1 LQEPETANAKSSCE
15 EENKLMPEYD
25 IECVDLCKNFGDF
38 RAVINFNL
46 KVERGEYIAFLGP
59 SGCGKSTTLRCI
71 AGHNDITSGSVYLRG
86 KKVND
91 IPPGQ
96 RDTSMMFQN
105 FALFPHKTVNDNVGF
120 GLKMRGIEPVQ
131 RQKQVDKILNIVGL
145 EEMGSRKPGEL
156 SGGQQQR
163 VALARALVTEPA
175 VLLLD
180 EPLGH
185 LDELLRIKL
194 RGELKN
200 LQRRLGITF
209 IHVTHNQDECL
220 TMGDRLVV
228 MNEGIIEQIGTPQDI
243 YIRPETFFVA
253 SFVGDNFVQRG
264 EIEAS
269 NGTMVTL
276 RTRMGTFKVDT
287 TRELPAKGEDV
298 GFSVR
303 ADLIHI
309 LPDGRSADNELAGE
323 VEFVEYV
330 GYVVKVRIRTETGE
344 EIIIKQTQDEYFERP
359 PKEGDKVRIGWAAR
373 ESVLL
378 TGPYTVGGKSI
389 YGI

>member
-1 LQEPETANAKSSCE
+1 
-15 EENKLMPEYD
+15 MPEYD
-25 IECVDLCKNFGDF
+25 VVCEKLCKNFGKF
-38 RAVINFNL
+38 EAVKNFNL
-46 KVERGEYIAFLGP
+46 KVEKGEYIAFLGP

-71 AGHNDITSGSVYLRG
+71 AGHNDITSGSVFLRG
-86 KKVND
+86 QKVND
-91 IPPGQ
+91 VPPGQ
-96 RDTSMMFQN
+96 RDTSMMFQS
-105 FALFPHKTVNDNVGF
+105 FALFPHKTVNDNIGF
-120 GLKMRGIEPVQ
+120 GLKMRGVSQSI
-131 RQKQVDKILNIVGL
+131 RQKRVGEMLQLVGL
-145 EEMGSRKPGEL
+145 EGMGQRKPGEL

-163 VALARALVTEPA
+163 VALARALITEPA

-200 LQRRLGITF
+200 LQRKLGITF

-243 YIRPETFFVA
+243 YIRPATFFVA
-253 SFVGDNFVQRG
+253 SFVGDNFVQMG
-264 EIEAS
+264 KIEFVENTIVS
-269 NGTMVTL
+269 LSTEL
-276 RTRMGTFKVDT
+276 GTFKIDIK
-287 TRELPAKGEDV
+287 RSLLEEGKNV
-298 GFSVR
+298 GFSIR

-309 LPDGRSADNELAGE
+309 LRDDQKSDNELDGI

-330 GYVVKVRIRTETGE
+330 GYVVKVRMRLKSGD
-344 EIIIKQTQDEYFERP
+344 EIIIKQTQDEYFETP
-359 PKEGDKVRIGWAAR
+359 PKEGDKVKLGWAAN
-373 ESVLL
+373 EAVLL

-389 YGI
+389 YGA

>member
-1 LQEPETANAKSSCE
+1 MA
-15 EENKLMPEYD
+15 EYD
-25 IECVDLCKNFGDF
+25 VVCENLCKNFGNF
-38 RAVINFNL
+38 EAVKNFNL
-46 KVERGEYIAFLGP
+46 KVEKGEYIAFLGP

-71 AGHNDITSGSVYLRG
+71 AGHNDITSGDVFLRG
-86 KKVND
+86 KRVND
-91 IPPGQ
+91 LPPGQ
-96 RDTSMMFQN
+96 RDTSMMFQS

-120 GLKMRGIEPVQ
+120 GLKMRGVPQDERRQ
-131 RQKQVDKILNIVGL
+131 RVEKILHIVGL
-145 EEMGSRKPGEL
+145 EGMEQRKPGEL

-163 VALARALVTEPA
+163 VALARALITEPA

-200 LQRRLGITF
+200 LQRKLGITF

-253 SFVGDNFVQRG
+253 TFVGDNFVLRG
-264 EIEAS
+264 EISSVE
-269 NGTMVTL
+269 GTRVTID
-276 RTRMGTFKVDT
+276 TNVGGFKIDT
-287 TRELPAKGEDV
+287 QRSLPEKGEDV
-298 GFSVR
+298 GFSIR

-309 LPDGRSADNELAGE
+309 LGSDRKADNELDGI

-330 GYVVKVRIRTETGE
+330 GYVVKVRTRLASGD
-344 EIIIKQTQDEYFERP
+344 EIIIKQTQDEYFQGP
-359 PKEGDKVRIGWAAR
+359 PKEGDKIRLGWAAD
-373 ESVLL
+373 EAVLL
-378 TGPYTVGGKSI
+378 TGAYTVGGKSI
-389 YGI
+389 YGE

>member
-1 LQEPETANAKSSCE
+1 
-15 EENKLMPEYD
+15 MPEYD
-25 IECVDLCKNFGDF
+25 VVCDNLCKDFGDF
-38 RAVINFNL
+38 KAVIDFNL
-46 KVERGEYIAFLGP
+46 KVEKGEYIAFLGP

-71 AGHNDITSGSVYLRG
+71 AGHNDITSGDVYLRG
-86 KKVND
+86 ERVND
-91 IPPGQ
+91 IRPGQ

-105 FALFPHKTVNDNVGF
+105 FALFPHKTVMGNVAF
-120 GLKMRGIEPVQ
+120 GLKMRGIDLEE
-131 RQKQVDKILNIVGL
+131 RRKAVDKMLDIVGL
-145 EEMGSRKPGEL
+145 EGMGDRRPGEL

-243 YIRPETFFVA
+243 YIRPETFFIA
-253 SFVGDNFVQRG
+253 SFVGDNFVLMG
-264 EIEAS
+264 EIES
-269 NGTMVTL
+269 NEGTLVTL
-276 RTRMGTFKVDT
+276 KTPLGSFKVDT
-287 TRELPAKGEDV
+287 ERKLPAPGEDV
-298 GFSVR
+298 GFSIR
-303 ADLIHI
+303 ADLVHI
-309 LPDGRSADNELAGE
+309 MGESDHLDNEMGGV

-330 GYVVKVRIRTETGE
+330 GYVVKVRVRLESGE
-344 EIIIKQTQDEYFERP
+344 EVIIKQTQDEYFKTP
-359 PKEGDKVRIGWAAR
+359 PKEGDNVRLGWAAN
-373 ESVLL
+373 ETVLL
-378 TGPYTVGGKSI
+378 TGPYTVEKTAL
-389 YGI
+389 YGV

>member
-1 LQEPETANAKSSCE
+1 
-15 EENKLMPEYD
+15 MPEYD
-25 IECVDLCKNFGDF
+25 VVCENLCKNFGDF
-38 RAVINFNL
+38 RAVIDFNL
-46 KVERGEYIAFLGP
+46 KVEKGEYIAFLGP

-71 AGHNDITSGSVYLRG
+71 AGHNDITSGNVFLRDER
-86 KKVND
+86 VND
-91 IPPGQ
+91 LPPGK

-105 FALFPHKTVNDNVGF
+105 FALFPHKTVYGNVGF
-120 GLKMRGIEPVQ
+120 GLKMRGVEPKERQ
-131 RQKQVDKILNIVGL
+131 RQVDKILEVVGL
-145 EEMGSRKPGEL
+145 EEMGHRKPGEL

-185 LDELLRIKL
+185 LDELLRVKL

-200 LQRRLGITF
+200 LQRKLGITF

-253 SFVGDNFVQRG
+253 TFVGDNFVVRG
-264 EIEAS
+264 EIDSAES
-269 NGTMVTL
+269 TMVNL
-276 RTRMGTFKVDT
+276 VSDLGSFKVDT
-287 TRELPAKGEDV
+287 TRELPKRGEDV
-298 GFSVR
+298 GFSIR

-309 LPDGRSADNELAGE
+309 LPPDKKLDNELMGV

-330 GYVVKVRIRTETGE
+330 GYVVKVRTRLETGD
-344 EIIIKQTQDEYFERP
+344 EIIVKQTQDEYFERP
-359 PKEGDKVRIGWAAR
+359 PKEGDNVRLGWKAHEA
-373 ESVLL
+373 VLL

-389 YGI
+389 YGV

>member
-1 LQEPETANAKSSCE
+1 
-15 EENKLMPEYD
+15 MPEYD
-25 IECVDLCKNFGDF
+25 VVCENLCKNFGDLE
-38 RAVINFNL
+38 AVKNFNL
-46 KVERGEYIAFLGP
+46 SVEKGEYIAFLGP
-59 SGCGKSTTLRCI
+59 SGCGKSTTLRMI
-71 AGHNDITSGSVYLRG
+71 AGHWAATAGDIYLRG
-86 KKVND
+86 KRVND
-91 IPPGQ
+91 LPPGQ
-96 RDTSMMFQN
+96 RDTSMMFQH
-105 FALFPHKTVNDNVGF
+105 FALFPHKTVYGNVGF
-120 GLKMRGIEPVQ
+120 GLKMRGLNPGET
-131 RQKQVDKILNIVGL
+131 RKRVDAMLELVGL
-145 EEMGSRKPGEL
+145 EGLGTRRPGEL

-228 MNEGIIEQIGTPQDI
+228 MNEGLIEQIGTAPDV

-253 SFVGDNFVQRG
+253 TFVGDNFVLRG
-264 EIEAS
+264 EIES
-269 NGTMVTL
+269 TNKTVVTL
-276 RTRMGTFKVDT
+276 GTRLGSFKIDT
-287 TRELPAKGEDV
+287 TRKLPNRGEDV

-303 ADLIHI
+303 ADLIQI
-309 LPDGRSADNELAGE
+309 LGDGQKVDNELSGT

-330 GYVVKVRIRTETGE
+330 GYVVKIRTRLESGE
-344 EIIIKQTQDEYFERP
+344 EIIVKETQDKYFENPR
-359 PKEGDKVRIGWAAR
+359 KEGDKVRLGWRTKDA
-373 ESVLL
+373 VLL
-378 TGPYTVGGKSI
+378 TGTYTVGARSL
-389 YGI
+389 YGDDRGDSPS

>member
-1 LQEPETANAKSSCE
+1 
-15 EENKLMPEYD
+15 MPEYD
-25 IECVDLCKNFGDF
+25 VECENLCKNFGDF
-38 RAVINFNL
+38 EAVKDFNL
-46 KVERGEYIAFLGP
+46 KVEKGEYIAFLGP

-71 AGHNDITSGSVYLRG
+71 AGHNDITSGKVLLRG
-86 KKVND
+86 KLVND
-91 IPPGQ
+91 LPPGQ
-96 RDTSMMFQN
+96 RETSMMFQS

-120 GLKMRGIEPVQ
+120 GLKMRGVPLSELHKRVEDMLA
-131 RQKQVDKILNIVGL
+131 VVGL
-145 EEMGSRKPGEL
+145 EGMGGRKPGDL

-163 VALARALVTEPA
+163 VALARALITEPA

-200 LQRRLGITF
+200 LQRRLGITS

-243 YIRPETFFVA
+243 YIRPATFFVA
-253 SFVGDNFVQRG
+253 TFVGDNFVLRG
-264 EIEAS
+264 EIES
-269 NGTMVTL
+269 VEKTVVTL
-276 RTRMGTFKVDT
+276 KTGIGSFKINTR
-287 TRELPAKGEDV
+287 RALPNKGEDV
-298 GFSVR
+298 GFSIR
-303 ADLIHI
+303 ADLIHLI
-309 LPDGRSADNELAGE
+309 REGQKSDNELMGI

-330 GYVVKVRIRTETGE
+330 GYVVKIRVRIESGD
-344 EIIIKQTQDEYFERP
+344 EIIIKQTQDEYFETP
-359 PKEGDKVRIGWAAR
+359 PKEGDKIKLGWAAD
-373 ESVLL
+373 EAILL

-389 YGI
+389 YGE